1 MEKVKYS
8 DFYFTIYLQHK
19 ILTNL
24 DSRGKYTTEYVAKRK
39 WWEDLRQKEVN
50 TILKKDNKDRGQN

>member
-1 MEKVKYS
+1 MDSKDEKRKDVQKMEKVKYS

-39 WWEDLRQKEVN
+39 
-50 TILKKDNKDRGQN
+50 

>member
-39 WWEDLRQKEVN
+39 LWEDFKTKGSEYSSQER
-50 TILKKDNKDRGQN
+50 